1 MILGAMTMNNDNY
14 PSRAEFRKSNA
25 KKQPTKK
32 RFYKRWWFWLI
43 VIVLLG
49 GAGGFGG
56 YTAFKAN
63 STTTTKTTKKKTV
76 AKKKTAKK
84 AGVTLKQYNG
94 IYLSQNDGLSSVTL
108 QQLLGRPS
116 ESTTST
122 VQDLKTSVL
131 TWNQVADGELGSKL
145 SVNFASDHAISK
157 TISGLK
163 VKRPQK
169 LGLSQY
175 NTIQNGTSEDELL
188 SSLGKPNGYSETAI
202 NGTTAKSFT
211 YSSGIKGKVGANFVV
226 TLTNGTVSAK
236 SQTGLE

>member
-1 MILGAMTMNNDNY
+1 MNNEKY
-14 PSRAEFRKSNA
+14 PSRAEFRRSNNQQKPA
-25 KKQPTKK
+25 KK

-43 VIVLLG
+43 VIVIVG
-49 GAGGFGG
+49 AAGGIGG
-56 YTAFKAN
+56 YTALKSN
-63 STTTTKTTKKKTV
+63 STSTTKVTKKKKSVSKKKTTKKT
-76 AKKKTAKK
+76 
-84 AGVTLKQYNG
+84 GVTLAQYNG

-116 ESTTST
+116 GSTTST

-131 TWNQVADGELGSKL
+131 TWDQVADGELGSKL

-163 VKRPQK
+163 VSRSQK

-175 NTIQNGTSEDELL
+175 NTIQNGTSEEEIL
-188 SSLGKPNGYSETAI
+188 SILGKPNGYSETAI
-202 NGTTAKSFT
+202 NGATAKSFT
-211 YSSGIKGKVGANFVV
+211 YTSGIKGKVGANFVV